1 MNAPPPVAA
10 PAERRFAVRF
20 LGRWN
25 FWAVLAVTG
34 VLAAAAA
41 ACERFGTAGEWQR
54 GSGFGLLALF
64 AAAYAFS
71 LRKWS
76 MKLRAVREYG
86 MWSAA
91 ARSDLRRS
99 RRDDRFELARKR
111 RADLAGASP
120 FTRAGL
126 VKIVRRWRADR
137 RELAKRDARHRQ
149 RLAAAIHA
157 DLDHMW
163 TGLNEI
169 NRKIAAKQL
178 VTDGDIL
185 RQANQVVATARVRGI
200 RRVDLVE
207 QAAPTGEK
215 LRAVVARHR
224 EPFGRLEAWLEV
236 HAALG
241 TVAALGVL
249 PHARWSVDSS
259 LGAWMTGLSLLVLLS
274 GAAGLVL
281 FRLAPAWLAKHD
293 FGIPFEEAGTLL
305 ADWSVALAAVERR
318 LPEATRGRIAR
329 FLGGGDVA
337 PRGGEIKALLAA
349 EPREAAAAA
358 RDVLVLAGTRAAL
371 RRATLPSRRVDLLL
385 HAWRWVHVPASVV
398 LLALVVVHLLQVR
411 WF

>member
-1 MNAPPPVAA
+1 MNAPVPAA
-10 PAERRFAVRF
+10 PPERRFAVRF

-25 FWAVLAVTG
+25 FWV
-34 VLAAAAA
+34 VLAAAAIA
-41 ACERFGTAGEWQR
+41 AALCWKRFGGADEWKR
-54 GSGFGLLALF
+54 GSGYGLLALF
-64 AAAYAFS
+64 AATYVFS

-76 MKLRAVREYG
+76 MKLRVVREYG

-91 ARSDLRRS
+91 AKADLRRS
-99 RRDDRFELARKR
+99 RRDDRFELTRKR
-111 RADLAGASP
+111 RTELATVSP

-126 VKIVRRWRADR
+126 VKIVRRRRGDA
-137 RELAKRDARHRQ
+137 RELARRDARHRQ

-163 TGLNEI
+163 TGLHEI
-169 NRKIAAKQL
+169 HRKIAAKQL

-185 RQANQVVATARVRGI
+185 RQANHVVATARVRGI

-207 QAAPTGEK
+207 QTAPTGEK

-249 PHARWSVDSS
+249 PHAKLNVSTP
-259 LGAWMTGLSLLVLLS
+259 LGAWMVALSLIVLVS

-281 FRLAPAWLAKHD
+281 FRLAPAWQARHE

-305 ADWSVALAAVERR
+305 ADWSVALSAVERR
-318 LPEATRGRIAR
+318 LPEATRGRVAR
-329 FLGGGDVA
+329 FLGGDVVS
-337 PRGGEIKALLAA
+337 RGVEIRALLAA
-349 EPREAAAAA
+349 EPPESMAAA

-371 RRATLPSRRVDLLL
+371 LRATLPSRRVDLFL

-398 LLALVVVHLLQVR
+398 LLALVVVHLLQVG

>member
-1 MNAPPPVAA
+1 MNAPAPTAPP
-10 PAERRFAVRF
+10 ERRFAVRF

-25 FWAVLAVTG
+25 FWV
-34 VLAAAAA
+34 VLAAAAVA
-41 ACERFGTAGEWQR
+41 AALCWKRFGGAGEWQR
-54 GSGFGLLALF
+54 GSGYGLLALF
-64 AAAYAFS
+64 AVTCVFS

-76 MKLRAVREYG
+76 MKLRVVREYG

-91 ARSDLRRS
+91 AKADLRRS
-99 RRDDRFELARKR
+99 RRDDRFELTRKR
-111 RADLAGASP
+111 RTELATVSP

-126 VKIVRRWRADR
+126 VKFVRRRRADA
-137 RELAKRDARHRQ
+137 RELARRDARHRQ

-207 QAAPTGEK
+207 QTAPTGEK

-249 PHARWSVDSS
+249 PHARLHVSS
-259 LGAWMTGLSLLVLLS
+259 PLGAWMVALTLIVLVS
-274 GAAGLVL
+274 GATGLVL
-281 FRLAPAWLAKHD
+281 FRLAPAWQARHE

-305 ADWSVALAAVERR
+305 ADWSVALSAVERR
-318 LPEATRGRIAR
+318 LPEATRGRVAR
-329 FLGGGDVA
+329 FLGGDVV
-337 PRGGEIKALLAA
+337 PRGVEIRALLAA
-349 EPREAAAAA
+349 EPSESMAAA

-371 RRATLPSRRVDLLL
+371 LRATLPSRRVDLFL

-398 LLALVVVHLLQVR
+398 LLALVAVHLLQVR